1 MDRNH
6 AMIAPVRIDNA
17 LGMLKGIFLEVPCL
31 ELTIEQA
38 CALTELDSR
47 TCAVLLHA
55 LEQARFLWQPESGRF
70 VLRPDWIT
78 TES

>member
-1 MDRNH
+1 
-6 AMIAPVRIDNA
+6 MIASVRIDVA
-17 LGMLKGIFLEVPCL
+17 LGVLRGIFLEVPRL

-47 TCAVLLHA
+47 TCTVLLQV
-55 LEQARFLWQPESGRF
+55 LEQAKFLWQPESGRF
-70 VLRPDWIT
+70 VLRPDWTT

>member
-1 MDRNH
+1 MT
-6 AMIAPVRIDNA
+6 ASVRIDNA
-17 LGMLKGIFLEVPCL
+17 LGVLKNIFLEVPRL
-31 ELTIEQA
+31 ELTIDQA
-38 CALTELDSR
+38 CVLTELDSR

-55 LEQARFLWQPESGRF
+55 LEQAKFLWQPESGRF

>member
-1 MDRNH
+1 
-6 AMIAPVRIDNA
+6 MIAPVRIDNA
-17 LGMLKGIFLEVPCL
+17 LGMLRSIFLEVPRL

-38 CALTELDSR
+38 CVLTELDSQ
-47 TCAVLLHA
+47 TCAVLLQA
-55 LEQARFLWQPESGRF
+55 LEQAKFLWEPETGRF

>member
-1 MDRNH
+1 MV
-6 AMIAPVRIDNA
+6 APVRIDNA
-17 LGMLKGIFLEVPCL
+17 LGMLRSIFLEVPRL

-38 CALTELDSR
+38 CALTGLDSR
-47 TCAVLLHA
+47 TCAVLLQA
-55 LEQARFLWQPESGRF
+55 LEQAKFLWEPETGRF